1 MTQHHKLFQE
11 RSNRRKTMTPE
22 DAYQWLL
29 QHSQETAYYISM
41 GQVLN
46 WDQRTQIPPKGHPH
60 RHNQFAMLAKWIHA
74 RATDP
79 QVGEHLT
86 RVEGSQLMQDQ
97 GSVAAVNVRE
107 WRRDYDRAT
116 KIPQE
121 LAVALAKATAEG
133 ETAWEQTRPQND
145 WETFKPYLQKVV
157 ALKREEAQ
165 ARGYAGEPYD
175 AHLDRFEPGETAVAL
190 VPLLGQLKEAL
201 IQILEAI
208 QGSGAKPQGEV
219 LRRHFP
225 LDAQERLARLAAQS
239 LGYDFAGG
247 RLDPTAHPFSTG
259 IGPGDVR
266 ITTRYDEHAF
276 GQAFFGTLHE
286 TGHALYDQGL
296 PVEHW
301 GTPRGDSVSLGI
313 HESQSR
319 MWENLVG
326 RSLGFWRYF
335 YPRVREAFPVLHDV
349 SLEVFHFAVNE
360 VKPSLIRTEADE
372 VTYNLHILLR
382 FELERALMNDD
393 LQVDDLPGA
402 WAEQLQAYLG
412 LPPPDFRQGVMQDI
426 HWSAGLFG
434 YFPTYTLGNLYAA
447 QFFARAERDLG
458 PLEEKFAAGDFA
470 PLLTWL
476 RDRIHAQGQRL
487 WARPLVREVTEVDLQ
502 PRYLVRYLQQKFGAL
517 YGFVG

>member
-1 MTQHHKLFQE
+1 
-11 RSNRRKTMTPE
+11 MTPE
-22 DAYQWLL
+22 DAYQWLV
-29 QHSQETAYYISM
+29 QHSQETAYFISM
-41 GQVLN
+41 GQLLG
-46 WDQRTQIPPKGHPH
+46 WDQRTQIPPKGHAH
-60 RHNQFAMLAKWIHA
+60 RHNQFAVLAKWIHA

-79 QVGEHLT
+79 QVGENLS
-86 RVEGSQLMQDQ
+86 RVESSPLVSDPGTD
-97 GSVAAVNVRE
+97 AAVNVRE

-116 KIPQE
+116 KIPQD

-133 ETAWEQTRPQND
+133 ETAWEKARPQND
-145 WETFKPYLQKVV
+145 WQTFKPYLEKVV

-165 ARGYAGEPYD
+165 ALGYAAEPYD
-175 AHLDRFEPGETAVAL
+175 AHLDSFEPGETAVATA
-190 VPLLGQLKEAL
+190 PLLADLKEAL
-201 IQILEAI
+201 IRILQAI
-208 QGSGAKPQGEV
+208 QGSSRRPKSEV

-247 RLDPTAHPFSTG
+247 RLDRTAHPFSTG

-266 ITTRYDEHAF
+266 ITTRYNEHGF
-276 GQAFFGTLHE
+276 SEAFFGTLHE

-296 PVEHW
+296 PVEQW

-326 RSLGFWRYF
+326 RSLGFWRHF
-335 YPRVREAFPVLHDV
+335 YPRVQEAFPVLNDV
-349 SLEVFHFAVNE
+349 PLTDFHFAVNE

-393 LQVDDLPGA
+393 LQVDELPEV
-402 WAEQLQAYLG
+402 WVDKMQAYLG
-412 LPPPDFRQGVMQDI
+412 LTPPDFSQGVMQDI

-447 QFFARAERDLG
+447 QFFVRAEQDLG
-458 PLEEKFAAGDFA
+458 ALEEKFAEGGFA
-470 PLLTWL
+470 PLLDWL
-476 RDRIHAQGQRL
+476 RERIHGQGQRL
-487 WARPLVREVTEVDLQ
+487 WARPLVREVTGDDLA
-502 PRYLVRYLQQKFGAL
+502 PRHLMSYLQRKFGAL
-517 YGFVG
+517 YGFSGEIN

>member
-1 MTQHHKLFQE
+1 M
-11 RSNRRKTMTPE
+11 NPE
-22 DAYQWLL
+22 DAYQWLV
-29 QHSQETAYYISM
+29 QHSQETAYYHSI
-41 GQVLN
+41 GHVLG
-46 WDQRTQIPPKGHPH
+46 WDQRTHIPPNGHTH

-79 QVGEHLT
+79 QVGDALAA
-86 RVEGSQLMQDQ
+86 VAGSPLVQDP
-97 GSVAAVNVRE
+97 GTTAAVNLRE

-116 KIPQE
+116 KIPQA

-133 ETAWEQTRPQND
+133 ETAWEQTRPHND
-145 WETFKPYLQKVV
+145 WKTFKPFLSHIVT
-157 ALKREEAQ
+157 LKREEAQ
-165 ARGYAGEPYD
+165 ALGYASEPYD
-175 AHLDRFEPGETAVAL
+175 AHLDDFEPGETAAAL
-190 VPLLGQLKEAL
+190 APVLAQLREDL

-208 QGSGAKPQGEV
+208 QGST
-219 LRRHFP
+219 RRPDSAVVHQHF
-225 LDAQERLARLAAQS
+225 AVKGQEALARLAATTI
-239 LGYDFAGG
+239 GYDFAGG
-247 RLDPTAHPFSTG
+247 RLDPTAHPFSTD

-276 GQAFFGTLHE
+276 NQAFFGTLHE

-301 GTPRGDSVSLGI
+301 GTPRGNTVSLGI

-326 RSLGFWRYF
+326 RSLAFWRFF
-335 YPRVREAFPVLHDV
+335 YPRVQETFLILQGVD
-349 SLEVFHFAVNE
+349 LEDFHFAVNE

-382 FELERALMNDD
+382 FELERALMNGH

-402 WAEQLQAYLG
+402 FSDKMCAYLG
-412 LPPPDFRQGVMQDI
+412 LTPPDVSHGVMQDI

-434 YFPTYTLGNLYAA
+434 YFPTYTLGNIYAA
-447 QFFARAERDLG
+447 QFYARAQTDVG
-458 PLEEKFAAGDFA
+458 SLEDGFAEGDFA

-476 RDRIHAQGQRL
+476 RDRIHSQGQRL
-487 WARPLVREVTEVDLQ
+487 WARPLVQEVTGEDLQ
-502 PRYLVRYLQQKFGAL
+502 PRYLTSYLRQKFGTL
-517 YGFVG
+517 YGF